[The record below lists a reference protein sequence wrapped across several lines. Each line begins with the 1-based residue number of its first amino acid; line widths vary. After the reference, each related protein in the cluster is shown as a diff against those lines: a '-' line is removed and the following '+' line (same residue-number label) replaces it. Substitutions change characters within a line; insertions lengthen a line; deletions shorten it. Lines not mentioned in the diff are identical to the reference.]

1 MYEKQVHKD
10 GIRRAVMTSMGS
22 ATTRYFDKDG
32 LRKLF
37 KLGEKGQCEF
47 LDRLRER
54 GLASEDNSPEVRLT
68 SHDGVV
74 GVSSHDSLYTSEAL
88 VTISENGNTEG
99 TQENPFSSPIAPPKL
114 ANSKRGQLDGVPDAH
129 QEGDS
134 AVQKV
139 MGRAQRALFKNQG
152 ANTVQEG
159 GQQRKSRIVN
169 KENRDENMVIHEI
182 DKKKTFV
189 DEHDRNRF
197 TDRLHQIDKLRES
210 GNLVSALEML
220 MDSLEGKYHAIG
232 KEEKMKIHER
242 ISSVAYDLRWL

>member
-54 GLASEDNSPEVRLT
+54 GLASEESSPEVRLT

-88 VTISENGNTEG
+88 VTISENGNTEA
-99 TQENPFSSPIAPPKL
+99 TQENPFSSPIAPPKP
-114 ANSKRGQLDGVPDAH
+114 ANSRQGQLDGGPDANT
-129 QEGDS
+129 EGDS
-134 AVQKV
+134 AFEKV
-139 MGRAQRALFKNQG
+139 MGRSQRALFKNQG
-152 ANTVQEG
+152 ANTVQG

-169 KENRDENMVIHEI
+169 KENSDENMVIHEI
-182 DKKKTFV
+182 DQKKTVV
-189 DEHDRNRF
+189 DGHDRNSV

-232 KEEKMKIHER
+232 KAEKMKIHER
-242 ISSVAYDLRWL
+242 ISTVAYDLRWL